1 MSRSGG
7 KATQCVAANDFVR
20 SPDGSVCGVVEV
32 PSWAVEWCS
41 EVLGAVPVDQLLAS
55 DGVTA
60 VQAVRLDDGRV
71 VVLKARGADEA
82 RRARGCVE
90 VQRLLA
96 EQGFPCPRPLSMV
109 TVVGD
114 RAVHAEE
121 WRPGGEKMRE
131 DGQEAATR
139 SALLLA
145 GLMQRLEGIRADP
158 PLPNPEWVGWGHEGS
173 GDFPANARL
182 DPLAARA
189 SLPAVIVET
198 APRVRARL
206 LRAALR
212 PVVGHA
218 DWEAQNMRW
227 AGTEPHVVYDWDS
240 LAWLPEAAV
249 VGAAAGMFASAEGPV
264 LAPLES
270 SMAFLD
276 AYQVSRGRT
285 FSVEER
291 EVAWAAS
298 IWPALY
304 NAREEILHDVP
315 SVALTA
321 LDQQAD
327 SRLSLAR
334 A

>member
-1 MSRSGG
+1 
-7 KATQCVAANDFVR
+7 
-20 SPDGSVCGVVEV
+20 VEV
-32 PSWAVEWCS
+32 PSWAVEWCR
-41 EVLGAVPVDQLLAS
+41 EVLGATPVEQLLVS
-55 DGVTA
+55 DAIAEVR
-60 VQAVRLDDGRV
+60 AVRLDDGRA
-71 VVLKARGADEA
+71 VVLKARVADDA
-82 RRARGCVE
+82 RRASGCVE

-96 EQGFPCPRPLSMV
+96 EQGFPCPRPLSLV
-109 TVVGD
+109 TVVGE

-121 WRPGGEKMRE
+121 WRPGGEKIRE
-131 DGQEAATR
+131 DGPEAATR
-139 SALLLA
+139 SAWLL
-145 GLMQRLEGIRADP
+145 GDLMRRLEGIRADP
-158 PLPNPEWVGWGHEGS
+158 LLPNPEWVGWDHEGP
-173 GDFPANARL
+173 GDFPPNPRH
-182 DPLAARA
+182 DPLAARTP
-189 SLPAVIVET
+189 LPAVILET

-206 LRAALR
+206 LKAALR

-249 VGAAAGMFASAEGPV
+249 VGAAAGMFASAEGPI

-327 SRLSLAR
+327 RRLSLAG

>member
-1 MSRSGG
+1 M
-7 KATQCVAANDFVR
+7 AVF
-20 SPDGSVCGVVEV
+20 GVVDV
-32 PSWAVEWCS
+32 PSWSVEWCK
-41 EVLGAVPVDQLLAS
+41 EVLDAVPVEQLLAS
-55 DGVTA
+55 DWVTE
-60 VQAVRLDDGRV
+60 VRAVRLDDGRA
-71 VVLKARGADEA
+71 VVLKARAADDA
-82 RRARGCVE
+82 RRASGCVE

-121 WRPGGEKMRE
+121 WRPGGEVIAD
-131 DGQEAATR
+131 DGREAATR
-139 SALLLA
+139 SARLL
-145 GLMQRLEGIRADP
+145 GDLMRRLEGIRADP
-158 PLPNPEWVGWGHEGS
+158 PLPNPEWVGWGHEGP
-173 GDFPANARL
+173 GDFPPNPRHDA
-182 DPLAARA
+182 LAANTR
-189 SLPAVIVET
+189 LPAVILEA

-227 AGTEPHVVYDWDS
+227 AGAEPHVVYDWDS

-249 VGAAAGMFASAEGPV
+249 VGAAAGGFASAEGPI

-270 SMAFLD
+270 SIAFLD

-285 FSVEER
+285 FSAEER
-291 EVAWAAS
+291 EIAWAAS

-304 NAREEILHDVP
+304 NAREEILLNVP

-327 SRLSLAR
+327 RRLSLAG